1 MQLERGNPLIYKTI
15 LDISSDQNLSTPV
28 MIDRL
33 LEICRGSFGADAV
46 GYGGI
51 DDVDHSLYRLHSIN
65 QSSQLSFEAGI
76 TLPVKDVLCNKA
88 IESGELTYYEDC
100 STSDVSEH
108 PFVNLFAIHTYLGAP
123 ILSQG
128 KLPRTL
134 FFLFTQ
140 QQASAFSDA
149 ELDLIKTIAAV
160 IETALARD
168 ESLVWKRRRLN
179 SLQAMQRLANIGF
192 WEVDVQ
198 SGKVYWSDQT
208 RFIHE
213 VPDDFEPNLET
224 AIDFYKEGEDRQQIV
239 DAVERGFEKGESWS
253 LEVRLI
259 TYTGKEKWVAALG
272 EAEFKDG
279 ECVRLFGAFQDID
292 AQVANR
298 NLLAVKK
305 QEAENLLQAR
315 SQLIAKISHELRTPI
330 NGISGMLQTIH
341 SGLDKDILETKI
353 AIAMQSSETLVR
365 LINDVLDYSKIDS
378 GELLISPAPLSL
390 ARVFNDLQALYLPLC
405 EKQGIQLEFETHY
418 CQQDWVEADEV
429 RVKQIFTNILNN
441 ALRYTFGGHIKFT
454 ITTIQTGAL
463 LELVARVADSG
474 KGMTREQTARIF
486 KPFQQF
492 DNQANAGTG
501 LGLSIVKEL
510 CQAMHGDISVHSH
523 PGAGSEFT
531 VSLKFPYSE
540 QANITARRVASPS
553 VVAQLQGMK
562 VLVVE
567 DNEINRIVM
576 EAMLSE
582 LSLTADYAVNGLE
595 AIKTLKQNR
604 DYNVVFMD
612 CEMDVMDGFQ
622 ATRKIRRELGYD
634 HKSLTIIAMTANT
647 TNENRQA
654 CFNVGM
660 NAFLT
665 KPVSVENIRDTL
677 LLVSERK
684 FH

>member
-224 AIDFYKEGEDRQQIV
+224 AIDFYKEGEDRQH
-239 DAVERGFEKGESWS
+239 
-253 LEVRLI
+253 
-259 TYTGKEKWVAALG
+259 
-272 EAEFKDG
+272 
-279 ECVRLFGAFQDID
+279 
-292 AQVANR
+292 
-298 NLLAVKK
+298 
-305 QEAENLLQAR
+305 LQKLYK
-315 SQLIAKISHELRTPI
+315 SEQMLMLVNQLR
-330 NGISGMLQTIH
+330 
-341 SGLDKDILETKI
+341 
-353 AIAMQSSETLVR
+353 
-365 LINDVLDYSKIDS
+365 
-378 GELLISPAPLSL
+378 
-390 ARVFNDLQALYLPLC
+390 
-405 EKQGIQLEFETHY
+405 
-418 CQQDWVEADEV
+418 
-429 RVKQIFTNILNN
+429 
-441 ALRYTFGGHIKFT
+441 
-454 ITTIQTGAL
+454 
-463 LELVARVADSG
+463 ELVW
-474 KGMTREQTARIF
+474 
-486 KPFQQF
+486 
-492 DNQANAGTG
+492 
-501 LGLSIVKEL
+501 
-510 CQAMHGDISVHSH
+510 
-523 PGAGSEFT
+523 
-531 VSLKFPYSE
+531 
-540 QANITARRVASPS
+540 
-553 VVAQLQGMK
+553 
-562 VLVVE
+562 
-567 DNEINRIVM
+567 
-576 EAMLSE
+576 
-582 LSLTADYAVNGLE
+582 
-595 AIKTLKQNR
+595 
-604 DYNVVFMD
+604 
-612 CEMDVMDGFQ
+612 
-622 ATRKIRRELGYD
+622 
-634 HKSLTIIAMTANT
+634 
-647 TNENRQA
+647 
-654 CFNVGM
+654 
-660 NAFLT
+660 
-665 KPVSVENIRDTL
+665 
-677 LLVSERK
+677 
-684 FH
+684 